1 MQDKDNLLQLINF
14 DDAKDKIVFQFIN
27 TEQNKAMLANMP
39 HRDFK
44 DLSII
49 YRLVCEVDENGLG
62 SLLIHNNLAEILG
75 FTEVQMFKFAT
86 ENTKRLLPPT
96 TENILETMKKFL

>member
-1 MQDKDNLLQLINF
+1 
-14 DDAKDKIVFQFIN
+14 
-27 TEQNKAMLANMP
+27 
-39 HRDFK
+39 
-44 DLSII
+44 
-49 YRLVCEVDENGLG
+49 VDENGLG